1 MLVEILLIAFLTI
14 LNGLLAMSELAVVSA
29 RPVRLKALQDTNVAG
44 ARTALA
50 LAQDPGR
57 FLSTVQ
63 IGITLVGILNGALSG
78 ATLGRRLGQWLAGQG
93 IPGDIAAP
101 AGVGTVVVIITY
113 FSLIIGELVPKR
125 VALRNPERIAAL
137 VAPPMQF
144 LAVLTTPVVW
154 LLDVSGQLVLK
165 LLRQDGEAADKVT
178 EEEVRNLIADAESAG
193 VIESDERS
201 MIAGVM
207 RFADRS
213 AEGLET
219 PRRDVEV
226 IDLADD
232 PEEIRKQL
240 LATRHARLPVQDG
253 KPDDIVGAI
262 LVHEVM
268 AALAEEQ
275 PFDPRAH
282 IHKVP
287 VVPDHLDALSML
299 RAIRASS
306 VHLALV
312 FDEYGHFEGV
322 ITTGD
327 ILEAIT
333 GAFKEEGD
341 EEPAL
346 VVRKDGSWLVEG
358 WMPVDEFA
366 AAIGVD
372 LPPREGFETVAGL
385 LLSRTKRLPRVGE
398 RIAIDPL
405 SFEVIDLDG
414 RRIDKVL
421 VTRRDGPGNKA
432 EKPEERAD
440 RTGETR

>member
-1 MLVEILLIAFLTI
+1 MLVEILFIAFLTI

-29 RPVRLKALQDTNVAG
+29 RPVRLKALQDQKVSG
-44 ARTALA
+44 ATTAMA

-78 ATLGRRLGQWLAGQG
+78 ATVGQRLAQWLAAQG
-93 IPGDIAAP
+93 VPGDIANP
-101 AGVGTVVVIITY
+101 AGVGVVVVIITY

-125 VALRNPERIAAL
+125 VALRNPERIATL
-137 VAPPMQF
+137 VAPPMQ
-144 LAVLTTPVVW
+144 LLSILTTPVVW
-154 LLDVSGQLVLK
+154 LLDVSGQIVLK
-165 LLRQDGEAADKVT
+165 ILRQEGEAAGKVT
-178 EEEVRNLIADAESAG
+178 EEEVRNLIAEAENAG

-201 MIAGVM
+201 MISGVM

-213 AEGLET
+213 AEGLMT

-226 IDLADD
+226 VDLANDS
-232 PEEIRKQL
+232 EEIRKQL

-262 LVHEVM
+262 LVHEVI
-268 AALAEEQ
+268 AALAADE
-275 PFDPRAH
+275 PFEPREF

-299 RAIRASS
+299 RAIRASA

-341 EEPAL
+341 DEPAL
-346 VVRKDGSWLVEG
+346 VERKDGSWLVEG
-358 WMPVDEFA
+358 WMQVDEFA
-366 AAIGVD
+366 AAIGVE
-372 LPPREGFETVAGL
+372 LPPKEGFETVAGL
-385 LLSRTKRLPRVGE
+385 LLSRTKRLPRVGDH
-398 RIAIDPL
+398 IDVDGL

-421 VTRRDGPGNKA
+421 VTHRQQA
-432 EKPEERAD
+432 ELDAED
-440 RTGETR
+440 R